1 MTYTEMSA
9 TDAVNHFAKSETY
22 KELWKGERNSTNK
35 EYAWARKI
43 VNDASKGQ
51 VSETRARLL
60 IEQYGGQS
68 YRVNTCFE
76 VAVQQP
82 NGPAFKAALE
92 KIWAENEG
100 EEVETK
106 TS

>member
-1 MTYTEMSA
+1 MQYTEMSA

-22 KELWKGERNSTNK
+22 KDLWKGTRNSTNK

-60 IEQYGGQS
+60 IEQYGGQE

-76 VAVQQP
+76 VAVSDA
-82 NGPAFKAALE
+82 NGSTFKAALE
-92 KIWAENEG
+92 NIWAEKEG
-100 EEVETK
+100 EEVETEL
-106 TS
+106 